1 MINNMNKKYNYMF
14 DVAGEIET
22 SKDFDEITVREF
34 CEAIR
39 KRLDRVESNND
50 IEAFGLCDSYEAE

>member
-1 MINNMNKKYNYMF
+1 MSDINKKYNYMF

-39 KRLDRVESNND
+39 KRLDRVEDNNE